1 MHPTAR
7 GHAIL
12 ATFFEAVKRREPS
25 ARRIAALLQW
35 TIDVRALAEDDLG
48 SVALGSYL
56 PKAV

>member
-12 ATFFEAVKRREPS
+12 ATFFDAVKRSEPGT
-25 ARRIAALLQW
+25 RRIAALLQR

-48 SVALGSYL
+48 SFHEGF
-56 PKAV
+56 